1 MFYWDALAGGVA
13 GAFTEIIFYAI
24 DSAKVQTQAGEKLT
38 ISRLYR
44 GAVPIAFSGSFPSI
58 GVFFGV
64 FTPAK
69 EFLCGQNTY
78 SGSGVLAASVIAAIP
93 SSLAGVPADVL
104 KKRLVLG
111 MEQSMAEAFAAV
123 IKKDGFRGLFLG
135 WRTNMIKD
143 IPFAG
148 LKLSLY
154 EGISEFYLKTMRPQD
169 EIPSL
174 RPFEAA
180 GVGLVSG
187 TMTSILT
194 CPIDCVNTRIKSGE
208 LAEYGVI
215 AAHREILKR
224 NGVRALFRGLVPRT
238 IVLSLG
244 STVFWFLYA
253 RLQHLGDV
261 FDEDRT
267 STTS

>member
-1 MFYWDALAGGVA
+1 MPFYSDALAGGLA

-24 DSAKVQTQAGEKLT
+24 DSAKVQSQAGEKLT
-38 ISRLYR
+38 VSRLYR
-44 GAVPIAFSGSFPSI
+44 GAIPIAFSGSFPSI

-64 FTPAK
+64 FNPAK
-69 EFLCGQNTY
+69 EYLCGQNKY
-78 SGSGVLAASVIAAIP
+78 SGSGVLTASVIAAIP

-111 MEQSMAEAFAAV
+111 MEQSIREACLAV
-123 IKKDGFRGLFLG
+123 LKKDGISGLFLG

-154 EGISEFYLKTMRPQD
+154 EGISDFYLKSFRPQ
-169 EIPSL
+169 ENSRSL
-174 RPFEAA
+174 KPLEAA

-187 TMTSILT
+187 TMTSVLT

-208 LAEYGVI
+208 LADFGVI
-215 AAHREILKR
+215 AAHREIVKR
-224 NGVRALFRGLVPRT
+224 NGVRALFRGLLPRT
-238 IVLSLG
+238 VVLSLG

-253 RLQHLGDV
+253 RLNDLG
-261 FDEDRT
+261 
-267 STTS
+267 SALQQY